1 MATKNIQ
8 TTTVR
13 KDFDFET
20 YNVVMKGANAG
31 LKLFLVQQ
39 MLSDIATTAF
49 RYRNPLAQQLI
60 DLADETE
67 TLRTEWKAL
76 SAKAQR
82 QTPEGKP
89 DQIADKPVFDS
100 AVAEVTIY

>member
-1 MATKNIQ
+1 MTTTTTKN
-8 TTTVR
+8 TR
-13 KDFDFET
+13 KDFNFEA
-20 YNVVMKGANAG
+20 YNAVMKDANAG

-67 TLRTEWKAL
+67 SLRTEWKAI
-76 SAKAQR
+76 SAKSQR

-89 DQIADKPVFDS
+89 AQIADKPVFDS
-100 AVAEVTIY
+100 AIPEVTIY

>member
-1 MATKNIQ
+1 MATLTNN
-8 TTTVR
+8 TPR
-13 KDFDFET
+13 KDFDFDA
-20 YNVVMKGANAG
+20 YNAVMKGANAG

-60 DLADETE
+60 NLADETE
-67 TLRTEWKAL
+67 SLRTEWKAI

-82 QTPEGKP
+82 QTPVGTPTAAK
-89 DQIADKPVFDS
+89 ADTPVFDS
-100 AVAEVTIY
+100 NNFEVAIF

>member
-1 MATKNIQ
+1 MATLTNN
-8 TTTVR
+8 TPR
-13 KDFDFET
+13 KDFDFDA
-20 YNVVMKGANAG
+20 YNAVMKGANAG

-49 RYRNPLAQQLI
+49 RYRNPLDQQLI

-67 TLRTEWKAL
+67 SLRTEWKAI
-76 SAKAQR
+76 SAKSQR

-89 DQIADKPVFDS
+89 AQVTDKPVFDS
-100 AVAEVTIY
+100 AIPEVTIY

>member
-13 KDFDFET
+13 KDFDFEA
-20 YNVVMKGANAG
+20 YNAVMKGANAG

-67 TLRTEWKAL
+67 TLRTEWKAI

-89 DQIADKPVFDS
+89 AQIADKPVFDS
-100 AVAEVTIY
+100 AVTEVTIY

>member
-1 MATKNIQ
+1 MATLTNN
-8 TTTVR
+8 TPR
-13 KDFDFET
+13 KDFDFDA
-20 YNVVMKGANAG
+20 YNAVMKGANAG

-67 TLRTEWKAL
+67 SLRTEWKAI
-76 SAKAQR
+76 SAKSQR

-89 DQIADKPVFDS
+89 ARVTDKPVFDS
-100 AVAEVTIY
+100 AIPEVTIY

>member
-1 MATKNIQ
+1 MATLTNN
-8 TTTVR
+8 TPR
-13 KDFDFET
+13 KDFDFDA
-20 YNVVMKGANAG
+20 YNAVMKGANAG

-60 DLADETE
+60 NLADETE
-67 TLRTEWKAL
+67 SLRTEWKAI
-76 SAKAQR
+76 SAKSQR

-89 DQIADKPVFDS
+89 AQIADKPVFDS
-100 AVAEVTIY
+100 AIAEVTIY

>member
-1 MATKNIQ
+1 MATLTNN
-8 TTTVR
+8 TPR
-13 KDFDFET
+13 KDFDFDA
-20 YNVVMKGANAG
+20 YNAVMKGANAG

-67 TLRTEWKAL
+67 SLRTEWKAI
-76 SAKAQR
+76 SAKSQR

-89 DQIADKPVFDS
+89 AQVTDKPVFDT

>member
-1 MATKNIQ
+1 MATLTNN
-8 TTTVR
+8 TPR
-13 KDFDFET
+13 KDFDFDA
-20 YNVVMKGANAG
+20 YNAVMKGANAG

-67 TLRTEWKAL
+67 SLRTEWKAI
-76 SAKAQR
+76 SAKSQR

-89 DQIADKPVFDS
+89 AQIADKPVFDS
-100 AVAEVTIY
+100 ANAEVTIY

>member
-1 MATKNIQ
+1 MATLTNN
-8 TTTVR
+8 TPR
-13 KDFDFET
+13 KDFDFEA
-20 YNVVMKGANAG
+20 YNAVMKGANAG

-60 DLADETE
+60 NLADETE
-67 TLRTEWKAL
+67 SLRTEWKAI
-76 SAKAQR
+76 SAKSQR

-89 DQIADKPVFDS
+89 AQVTDKPVFDS
-100 AVAEVTIY
+100 AIAEVTIY

>member
-1 MATKNIQ
+1 MATLTNN
-8 TTTVR
+8 TPR
-13 KDFDFET
+13 KDFDFDA
-20 YNVVMKGANAG
+20 YNAVMKGANAG

-67 TLRTEWKAL
+67 SLRTEWKAI
-76 SAKAQR
+76 SAKSQR

-89 DQIADKPVFDS
+89 AQVTDKPVFDS
-100 AVAEVTIY
+100 AIPEVTIY

>member
-1 MATKNIQ
+1 MATLTNN
-8 TTTVR
+8 TPR
-13 KDFDFET
+13 KDFDFEA
-20 YNVVMKGANAG
+20 YNAVMKGANAG

-67 TLRTEWKAL
+67 TLRTEWKAI

-89 DQIADKPVFDS
+89 AQIADKPVFDS

>member
-1 MATKNIQ
+1 MTTTTTKN
-8 TTTVR
+8 TR
-13 KDFDFET
+13 KDFNFEA
-20 YNVVMKGANAG
+20 YNAVMKDANAG

-67 TLRTEWKAL
+67 SLRTEWKAI
-76 SAKAQR
+76 SAKSQR

-89 DQIADKPVFDS
+89 AQIADKPVFDS
-100 AVAEVTIY
+100 AIAEVTIY

>member
-1 MATKNIQ
+1 MATLTNN
-8 TTTVR
+8 TPR
-13 KDFDFET
+13 KDFDFEA
-20 YNVVMKGANAG
+20 YNAVMKGANAG

-67 TLRTEWKAL
+67 SLRTEWKAI
-76 SAKAQR
+76 SAKSQR

-89 DQIADKPVFDS
+89 AQIADKPVFDS
-100 AVAEVTIY
+100 AIAEVTIY

>member
-1 MATKNIQ
+1 MATLTNN
-8 TTTVR
+8 TPR
-13 KDFDFET
+13 KDFDFDA
-20 YNVVMKGANAG
+20 YNAVMKVANAG

-67 TLRTEWKAL
+67 SLRTEWKAI
-76 SAKAQR
+76 SAKSQR

-89 DQIADKPVFDS
+89 AQVTDKPVFDT

>member
-1 MATKNIQ
+1 MATLTNN
-8 TTTVR
+8 TPR
-13 KDFDFET
+13 KDFDFDA
-20 YNVVMKGANAG
+20 YNAVMKGANAG

-67 TLRTEWKAL
+67 SLRTEWKAI
-76 SAKAQR
+76 SAKSQR

-89 DQIADKPVFDS
+89 AQIADKPIFDS
-100 AVAEVTIY
+100 AIAEVTIY

>member
-1 MATKNIQ
+1 MATLTNN
-8 TTTVR
+8 TPR
-13 KDFDFET
+13 KDFDFEA
-20 YNVVMKGANAG
+20 YNAVMKGANAG

-67 TLRTEWKAL
+67 TLRTEWKAI
-76 SAKAQR
+76 SAKSQR

-89 DQIADKPVFDS
+89 AQIADKPVFDS

>member
-1 MATKNIQ
+1 MTTTTTKN
-8 TTTVR
+8 TR
-13 KDFDFET
+13 KDFNFEA
-20 YNVVMKGANAG
+20 YNAVMKDANAG

-60 DLADETE
+60 NLADETE
-67 TLRTEWKAL
+67 SLRTEWKAI
-76 SAKAQR
+76 SAKSQR

-89 DQIADKPVFDS
+89 AQIADKPVFDS
-100 AVAEVTIY
+100 AIAEVTIY

>member
-1 MATKNIQ
+1 MATLTNN
-8 TTTVR
+8 TPR
-13 KDFDFET
+13 KDFDFDA
-20 YNVVMKGANAG
+20 YNAVMKGANAG

-67 TLRTEWKAL
+67 SLRTEWKAI
-76 SAKAQR
+76 SAKSQR

-100 AVAEVTIY
+100 AIAEVTIY

>member
-1 MATKNIQ
+1 MATLTNN
-8 TTTVR
+8 TPR
-13 KDFDFET
+13 KDFDFEA
-20 YNVVMKGANAG
+20 YNAVMKGANAG

-67 TLRTEWKAL
+67 TLRTEWKAI
-76 SAKAQR
+76 SAKSQR

-89 DQIADKPVFDS
+89 AQIADKPVFDS
-100 AVAEVTIY
+100 AVTEVTIY

>member
-1 MATKNIQ
+1 MATLTNN
-8 TTTVR
+8 TPR
-13 KDFDFET
+13 KDFDFDA
-20 YNVVMKGANAG
+20 YNAVMKGANAG

-67 TLRTEWKAL
+67 SLRTEWKAI
-76 SAKAQR
+76 SAKSQR

-89 DQIADKPVFDS
+89 AQIADKPVFDS
-100 AVAEVTIY
+100 AIAEVTIY

>member
-1 MATKNIQ
+1 MATLTNN
-8 TTTVR
+8 TPR
-13 KDFDFET
+13 KDFDFDA
-20 YNVVMKGANAG
+20 YNAVMKGANAG

-67 TLRTEWKAL
+67 SLRTEWKAI

-89 DQIADKPVFDS
+89 AQVTDKPVFDT

>member
-1 MATKNIQ
+1 MATLTNN
-8 TTTVR
+8 TPR
-13 KDFDFET
+13 KDFDFEA
-20 YNVVMKGANAG
+20 YNAVMKGANAG

-67 TLRTEWKAL
+67 SLRTEWKAI
-76 SAKAQR
+76 SAKSQR

-89 DQIADKPVFDS
+89 AQVTDKPVFDT

>member
-1 MATKNIQ
+1 MATLTNN
-8 TTTVR
+8 TPR
-13 KDFDFET
+13 KDFDFDA
-20 YNVVMKGANAG
+20 YNAVMKGANAG

-60 DLADETE
+60 NLADETE
-67 TLRTEWKAL
+67 SLRTEWKSI

-82 QTPEGKP
+82 QTPVGQPVSQP
-89 DQIADKPVFDS
+89 DAPVFDS
-100 AVAEVTIY
+100 NNYAPAIF

>member
-1 MATKNIQ
+1 MATLTNN
-8 TTTVR
+8 TPR
-13 KDFDFET
+13 KDFDFDA
-20 YNVVMKGANAG
+20 YNAVMKGANAG

-67 TLRTEWKAL
+67 SLRTEWKAI
-76 SAKAQR
+76 SAKSQR

-89 DQIADKPVFDS
+89 A
-100 AVAEVTIY
+100 

>member
-1 MATKNIQ
+1 MATLTNN
-8 TTTVR
+8 TPR
-13 KDFDFET
+13 KDFDFEA

-39 MLSDIATTAF
+39 MLADIATTAF

-60 DLADETE
+60 NLADETE
-67 TLRTEWKAL
+67 SLRTEWKAI

-82 QTPEGKP
+82 QTPVGKP
-89 DQIADKPVFDS
+89 TAAKADTPVFDS
-100 AVAEVTIY
+100 NNFEVAIF

>member
-1 MATKNIQ
+1 MTTTTTKN
-8 TTTVR
+8 TR
-13 KDFDFET
+13 KDFNFEA
-20 YNVVMKGANAG
+20 YNAVMKDANAG

-60 DLADETE
+60 NLADETE
-67 TLRTEWKAL
+67 SLRTEWKAI
-76 SAKAQR
+76 SAKSQR

-89 DQIADKPVFDS
+89 AQVTDKPVFDS
-100 AVAEVTIY
+100 AIAEVTIY

>member
-1 MATKNIQ
+1 MATLTNN
-8 TTTVR
+8 TPR
-13 KDFDFET
+13 KDFDFDA
-20 YNVVMKGANAG
+20 YNAVMKGANAG

-60 DLADETE
+60 NLADETE
-67 TLRTEWKAL
+67 SLRTEWKAI
-76 SAKAQR
+76 SAKSQR

-89 DQIADKPVFDS
+89 AQVTDKPVFDS
-100 AVAEVTIY
+100 AIPEVTIY

>member
-1 MATKNIQ
+1 MATLTNN
-8 TTTVR
+8 TPR
-13 KDFDFET
+13 KDFDFDA
-20 YNVVMKGANAG
+20 YNAVMKGANAG

-67 TLRTEWKAL
+67 SLRTEWKAI
-76 SAKAQR
+76 SAKSQR

-89 DQIADKPVFDS
+89 AQVTDKPVFDS
-100 AVAEVTIY
+100 AIAEVTIY